1 MRRGTAL
8 LLALLLML
16 LCVGCGEDENV
27 IKGAGHSF
35 SYTLVGNP
43 DTLDPQLAS
52 NASAETVLCN
62 LFEGLLVR
70 GADGS
75 IQNGLAE
82 SYEISGDQLQY
93 TFHLR
98 EDSFWYPWL
107 QPKQRLMDLFSHTS
121 YYASDSY
128 FHKTL
133 VLFHETIVI
142 SRDVCIISQD
152 SSYFTRHLYYFTG
165 Q

>member
-1 MRRGTAL
+1 MRRGTAI
-8 LLALLLML
+8 LLAILLMIF
-16 LCVGCGEDENV
+16 CCACGEDENV

-43 DTLDPQLAS
+43 VTLDPQLAE

-75 IQNGLAE
+75 IQNGAAE
-82 SYEISGDQLQY
+82 SYEISDDQLRY

-98 EDSFWYPWL
+98 
-107 QPKQRLMDLFSHTS
+107 
-121 YYASDSY
+121 
-128 FHKTL
+128 
-133 VLFHETIVI
+133 
-142 SRDVCIISQD
+142 
-152 SSYFTRHLYYFTG
+152 
-165 Q
+165 